1 MYIVQ
6 HKVTEKYIAIQIWTG
21 VPIEVEKDD
30 ATVFNKPKHVME
42 LFDFLPIDN
51 YNVIE
56 LELNLDGLWKM
67 KKNRNQL
74 AQNRQ
79 R

>member
-6 HKVTEKYIAIQIWTG
+6 HKVTEKYITIQIGTG
-21 VPIEVEKDD
+21 IPLEVEKDE
-30 ATVFNKPKHVME
+30 ATIFNKTNQVME

-56 LELNLDGLWKM
+56 LELNLDGL
-67 KKNRNQL
+67 
-74 AQNRQ
+74 
-79 R
+79 